1 MGNINVNGMII
12 SSAPI
17 GEYDRRVEILT
28 SEYGRISAFASGAR
42 KPNSELVSAS
52 RMFALGTFELYQGR
66 SSYNIK
72 HAHIVD
78 YFTELETDVESAYYG
93 FYFLEFCRYFS
104 RENVEAGSMLDLLY
118 RSLKALAKSNIDNRL
133 VRAIFELKMLDI
145 NGICPAPEDIIPS
158 FGRFS
163 IGNDLKDGTAYAVRF
178 VITSPIEKLY
188 TFKLDEEVLGQFI
201 SVVNHLT
208 DIFID
213 KKFKSSELLNTL

>member
-133 VRAIFELKMLDI
+133 IRAIFELKMLVI

-163 IGNDLKDGTAYAVRF
+163 TGNDLKDGTAYAVRF

-208 DIFID
+208 GILID